1 MKAIVKNKIKKLE
14 ELKSNIEKDIT
25 QYPYSETKLV
35 LNECMS
41 SVNHKTKDP
50 HEVMLNL
57 TLIGYIYT
65 IKDLYLE
72 YYL

>member
-25 QYPYSETKLV
+25 KYPYSDTKIILD
-35 LNECMS
+35 ECIS
-41 SVNHKTKDP
+41 SINNKTKDKQ
-50 HEVMLNL
+50 EVILNL
-57 TLIGYIYT
+57 SLIGYVYT

-72 YYL
+72 HYL